1 MSDNTT
7 QGSSALDED
16 GKPPSEATEEERA
29 SPGASGADA
38 SEDATTVAT
47 NVGAED
53 PDRMDADEA
62 SDGEET
68 VETLRESLA
77 GLRAELDAA
86 RDQAL
91 RAQAE
96 AENTRRRA
104 SRETENARKFALERF
119 VSALLPPIDSF
130 ERAVAAATA
139 SGAEPSV
146 VEGIE
151 LSLKLLVGVLE
162 GEGVR
167 VVDPA
172 GEPFDPQFHEAMSM
186 VAEPDMEPGSVAR
199 VIQKGYVLNERL
211 VRAAMVMVVQPPPA
225 AEASNESDAKA

>member
-1 MSDNTT
+1 MSDDSTHDD
-7 QGSSALDED
+7 SVPIED
-16 GKPPSEATEEERA
+16 GPAEPAAE
-29 SPGASGADA
+29 SPETVVDETADG
-38 SEDATTVAT
+38 SVDDPGDAGD
-47 NVGAED
+47 GAED
-53 PDRMDADEA
+53 
-62 SDGEET
+62 T
-68 VETLRESLA
+68 VESLRESVADLQA
-77 GLRAELDAA
+77 QLDAA

-119 VSALLPPIDSF
+119 VSALLPSLDSF
-130 ERAVAAATA
+130 ERAVEAVAA
-139 SGAEPSV
+139 SEAEGSV

-151 LSLKLLVGVLE
+151 LSLKLLMGALE
-162 GEGVR
+162 GAGVR

-186 VAEPDMEPGSVAR
+186 VPEPDMEPGSVAR

-211 VRAAMVMVVQPPPA
+211 VRAAMVMVVQTPPEAPDED
-225 AEASNESDAKA
+225 AEQA

>member
-1 MSDNTT
+1 MSEDNTQEQSNST
-7 QGSSALDED
+7 PEDCAGEMPEGAEAATAEAGVEGDPED
-16 GKPPSEATEEERA
+16 GP
-29 SPGASGADA
+29 
-38 SEDATTVAT
+38 
-47 NVGAED
+47 
-53 PDRMDADEA
+53 ADE
-62 SDGEET
+62 

-77 GLRAELDAA
+77 GLEADLEAA

-119 VSALLPPIDSF
+119 VSALLPAIDSF
-130 ERAVAAATA
+130 ERAAEAAAA
-139 SGAEPSV
+139 ADAEGSV

-151 LSLKLLVGVLE
+151 LSLKLLMGALE
-162 GEGVR
+162 GGGVR

-172 GEPFDPQFHEAMSM
+172 GEPFDPEFHEAMSM
-186 VAEPDMEPGSVAR
+186 VTEPDMEPGSVAR

-211 VRAAMVMVVQPPPA
+211 VRAAMVMVVQAPPA
-225 AEASNESDAKA
+225 APDSAAPDPAQG